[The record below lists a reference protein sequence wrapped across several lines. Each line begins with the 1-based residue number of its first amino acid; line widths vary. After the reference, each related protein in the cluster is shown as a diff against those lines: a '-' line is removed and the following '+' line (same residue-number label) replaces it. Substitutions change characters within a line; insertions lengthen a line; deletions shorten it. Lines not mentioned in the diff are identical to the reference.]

1 MHPRSKHWHQL
12 DLIITRREQLN
23 NIRITRSFH
32 SADCDTD
39 HSLVCSKVQ
48 SHPKKLHRARSPAK
62 ARINVAAAAIP
73 EKVLAFREL
82 LQTKLE
88 NCHALET
95 EDHWKHFKD
104 VTHDAAMQ
112 AFGKKDP
119 KSVDWFDANIELLQP
134 LIIAKRAALQ
144 NYQRNPTPQSL
155 ETLHEARRHV
165 KAECKKSAND
175 YWMNLCA
182 KIQAAADTGN
192 VKDIFDGIKKAIGPT
207 QAKCAPLKTS
217 TGEIITE
224 KSKLMEC
231 WVEHYSNLY
240 GSASSISPSALNQIE
255 MLPTFYEL
263 DAIPTKEELSEAI
276 REISSGKAPGLN
288 GIPAEI
294 FKCGVSKL
302 LDTLHQL
309 LCKCWELGSVP
320 QDMRD
325 SSINNLYKNKGDRSD
340 RNYYRGISLLCIAG
354 KLFARVALHRLRKL
368 ADRVY
373 PESQCGFRPNRSTVD
388 MIFSLRQLQEKCR
401 EQQRPLFIAFIDLT
415 KAFDM
420 VSREGL
426 FDILH
431 LIGCPPKLLNFIKYF
446 HDGSRGTVK
455 FDGSSS
461 EAFDINICVK
471 QGCVHVL
478 APTLFTI
485 FFSILLKHAFGSAV
499 EGVLLRTRSDG
510 KLFNP
515 ARLRAKTKV
524 HKCML
529 RDLLFA
535 DDVALVAHCEK
546 RAAGPP
552 GPFFKRLCCIQI
564 YH

>member
-1 MHPRSKHWHQL
+1 
-12 DLIITRREQLN
+12 
-23 NIRITRSFH
+23 
-32 SADCDTD
+32 
-39 HSLVCSKVQ
+39 
-48 SHPKKLHRARSPAK
+48 
-62 ARINVAAAAIP
+62 
-73 EKVLAFREL
+73 
-82 LQTKLE
+82 
-88 NCHALET
+88 
-95 EDHWKHFKD
+95 
-104 VTHDAAMQ
+104 
-112 AFGKKDP
+112 
-119 KSVDWFDANIELLQP
+119 
-134 LIIAKRAALQ
+134 
-144 NYQRNPTPQSL
+144 
-155 ETLHEARRHV
+155 
-165 KAECKKSAND
+165 
-175 YWMNLCA
+175 MNLCA

-192 VKDIFDGIKKAIGPT
+192 VKDMFDGIKKAIGPT

-231 WVEHYSNLY
+231 WVEHYSELY

-255 MLPTFYEL
+255 RLPTFYEL

-276 REISSGKAPGLN
+276 REISSGKAPGLD

-294 FKCGVSKL
+294 FKCGGSKL

-340 RNYYRGISLLCIAG
+340 RNNYRGISLLCIAG

-373 PESQCGFRPNRSTVD
+373 PESQCGFHPNRSTVD

-401 EQQRPLFIAFIDLT
+401 EQQRPPFIAFIDLT

-431 LIGCPPKLLNFIKYF
+431 LIGCPPKLLNFIKSF

-455 FDGSSS
+455 FDGNSS
-461 EAFDINICVK
+461 EAFDINIGVK
-471 QGCVHVL
+471 QGCVL

-524 HKCML
+524 
-529 RDLLFA
+529 R
-535 DDVALVAHCEK
+535 
-546 RAAGPP
+546 
-552 GPFFKRLCCIQI
+552 
-564 YH
+564 